1 MPNPVD
7 MATLHL
13 NLSSNSSSQ
22 QRLDILLNDTER
34 MPKPTLEQ
42 HGDSPVAD
50 SASVFSGQLAD
61 RVDELNE
68 VMRQYG
74 LRFEL
79 SEFDSRVITKVVDKE
94 TGDVI
99 RQIPAE
105 EVLRIAEAFS
115 GHFSGD
121 LGRGLVD
128 ASA

>member
-1 MPNPVD
+1 MPNTVD

-22 QRLDILLNDTER
+22 QRLDILLNDAER

-42 HGDSPVAD
+42 NGDTPAAD
-50 SASVFSGQLAD
+50 SASVFGGQLSD
-61 RVDELNE
+61 RVNELND

-94 TGDVI
+94 TGEVI

-105 EVLRIAEAFS
+105 EMLRIAEAFS
-115 GHFSGD
+115 NHFSRGQ
-121 LGRGLVD
+121 GRGLVD